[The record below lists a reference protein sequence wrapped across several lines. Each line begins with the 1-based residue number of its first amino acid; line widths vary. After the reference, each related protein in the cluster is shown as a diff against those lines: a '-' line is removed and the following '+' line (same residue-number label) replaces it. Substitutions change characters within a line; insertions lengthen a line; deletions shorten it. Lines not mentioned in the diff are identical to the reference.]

1 MVEQLRAWMPDSVR
15 FVEPHG
21 GFFVWLELPA
31 AVQTPA
37 LLQEARDAGVKLQP
51 GTRFSIAGHFSNG
64 LRLCFACHS
73 EQDIR
78 EGCQRLGQVLYAHLR
93 SL

>member
-1 MVEQLRAWMPDSVR
+1 MVRELKAHMPEAVR

-31 AVQTPA
+31 DTPMPT
-37 LLQEARDAGVKLQP
+37 LLQNAGDAGLLLQP
-51 GTRFSIAGHFSNG
+51 GTRFSISGSSANC

-73 EQDIR
+73 EARIR
-78 EGCQRLGQVLYAHLR
+78 EGCKRLGEVVRRLR
-93 SL
+93 L